1 MLNVCCPSQAAD
13 HQSPGSAA
21 SNCEPRAPITPP
33 RRKRAASDAG
43 SSAGRNGDPGDLE
56 EQADDAQKTLHEE
69 DHPDDAPQGAQ
80 EEMEEMRPGQYLP
93 ETDCGTPEA
102 GEVKAELQEEDAPGH
117 DLQAPTEEME
127 ELSPGQYLPESGD
140 GTPEAGEAKAEL
152 QEDAPPG
159 HDLQAATQ
167 EMEELRPAEDLRETD
182 DGSPEGGDA
191 KADLQEEAPPPCD
204 EFPAATEDPYLYEE
218 IVPGDEL
225 PEASH
230 DITEPGR
237 SEVELDPAAD
247 QPRPK
252 QRPTPRPTPQL
263 NLTQLDTAAAE
274 AASAASAT
282 AATEHQ
288 EDEQLPPWIFTD
300 TTYSGSNGRVWVL
313 CTDDKWR
320 DPTTNRV
327 SKSFNNARGCEK

>member
-93 ETDCGTPEA
+93 E
-102 GEVKAELQEEDAPGH
+102 
-117 DLQAPTEEME
+117 
-127 ELSPGQYLPESGD
+127 SGD

-159 HDLQAATQ
+159 D
-167 EMEELRPAEDLRETD
+167 E
-182 DGSPEGGDA
+182 
-191 KADLQEEAPPPCD
+191 LQEAK
-204 EFPAATEDPYLYEE
+204 EE
-218 IVPGDEL
+218 IEADEAKDEL
-225 PEASH
+225 DE
-230 DITEPGR
+230 EMRPG
-237 SEVELDPAAD
+237 AD
-247 QPRPK
+247 
-252 QRPTPRPTPQL
+252 
-263 NLTQLDTAAAE
+263 N
-274 AASAASAT
+274 
-282 AATEHQ
+282 
-288 EDEQLPPWIFTD
+288 
-300 TTYSGSNGRVWVL
+300 
-313 CTDDKWR
+313 
-320 DPTTNRV
+320 V
-327 SKSFNNARGCEK
+327 S

>member
-21 SNCEPRAPITPP
+21 SNCEPRVPITPP

-43 SSAGRNGDPGDLE
+43 PSAGRNGDPGDLE

-69 DHPDDAPQGAQ
+69 DPPDDAPQGAQ
-80 EEMEEMRPGQYLP
+80 EEMEEMRPGDDLP
-93 ETDCGTPEA
+93 EADDC
-102 GEVKAELQEEDAPGH
+102 
-117 DLQAPTEEME
+117 
-127 ELSPGQYLPESGD
+127 
-140 GTPEAGEAKAEL
+140 TPEAGEAKAEL
-152 QEDAPPG
+152 QEDAPPE
-159 HDLQAATQ
+159 HDLQAPTQ

-191 KADLQEEAPPPCD
+191 KADLQEEAPSPCD
-204 EFPAATEDPYLYEE
+204 EFPAATDDPYLCGE

-230 DITEPGR
+230 DIKEPDR

-300 TTYSGSNGRVWVL
+300 TTYSGSNGRVWFL